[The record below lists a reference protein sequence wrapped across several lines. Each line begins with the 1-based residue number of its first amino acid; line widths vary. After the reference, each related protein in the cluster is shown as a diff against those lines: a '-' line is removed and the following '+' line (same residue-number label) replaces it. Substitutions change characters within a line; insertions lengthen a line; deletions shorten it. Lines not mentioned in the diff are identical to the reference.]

1 MFSANIIVN
10 SFGIFLLDGIQF
22 FILLY
27 FLWLNG
33 IYCVLLYFAI
43 KSSYQH
49 YQETQVEDLSQLIQS
64 ESLPTISFI
73 VPAYNEVQTIEGS
86 IRTLLQLSYR
96 YKQLIVVNDG
106 STDLTL
112 DVLKHCFSLAKIS
125 PFFIHQIKCQPV
137 LAYYQSHEYPN
148 LLVIDK
154 LNGGSKADAL
164 NAGINACTTPILVA
178 MDSDTLI
185 VDSEFNALIRP
196 FLMDSKTIVAGA
208 VLRVVNDCKIGTN
221 RIEKVNFPTDFLS
234 GMQCLEYL
242 RAFYFGRMG
251 WNWSRGNMI
260 VSGGF
265 GMFKTEPIVQAGGYD
280 PASLAEDMEI
290 TVHLHYIEHEANRD
304 YKVAFL
310 PNPVAWTE
318 VPEDWHSLAHQRE
331 RWHRG
336 LIQTLKRYKKMCFNS
351 RFGWEGM
358 VTFPFFVFGE
368 MLAPVIELVGYVV
381 LIICYLL
388 NAIDWNFFWLFLGMA
403 WGLMTLFS
411 VSSILIEE
419 LTFRRYSSLKNIMQ
433 MTLFAVLENFGY
445 RQMTVWWRV
454 KAFFP
459 QRIGNR
465 KWVSI
470 KRIGFDSEG
479 A

>member
-1 MFSANIIVN
+1 MFNTSIF
-10 SFGIFLLDGIQF
+10 STFGVFLLDGIQF

-27 FLWLNG
+27 FLLLNG

-43 KSSYQH
+43 KYSYQH
-49 YQETQVEDLSQLIQS
+49 YQESELEDLSQLIQS
-64 ESLPTISFI
+64 DSLPLITFI
-73 VPAYNEVQTIEGS
+73 VPAYNEAQTIEGS

-106 STDLTL
+106 SSDLTL
-112 DVLKHCFSLAKIS
+112 DILKHRFSLMKIP
-125 PFFIHQIKCQPV
+125 PFFIYDIKCAPIHS
-137 LAYYQSHEYPN
+137 YYQSHEYPN

-154 LNGGSKADAL
+154 LNAGSKADAL
-164 NAGINACTTPILVA
+164 NAGINACMSSIVVT

-185 VDSEFNALIRP
+185 VDSEFNSLIRP
-196 FLMDSKTIVAGA
+196 FLMDSNTIMSGA
-208 VLRVVNDCKIGTN
+208 ILRVVNDCKIGTN
-221 RIEKVNFPTDFLS
+221 QIKKVVFPTDILS

-251 WNWSRGNMI
+251 WNWARGNLI
-260 VSGGF
+260 VSGAF

-280 PASLAEDMEI
+280 PHSLAEDMEM
-290 TVHLHYIEHEANRD
+290 TVHVHYLEHLANRD

-318 VPEDWHSLAHQRE
+318 VPEDWRSLAHQRE

-336 LIQTLKRYKKMCFNS
+336 LIQTLKRYREMCFNP

-358 VTFPFFVFGE
+358 VTFPFYVFGE
-368 MLAPVIELVGYVV
+368 MFAPLIELTGYVI
-381 LIICYLL
+381 LIISYFFGFM
-388 NAIDWNFFWLFLGMA
+388 NWQFFWLFLGMA

-411 VSSILIEE
+411 ISSILIEE
-419 LTFRRYSSLKNIMQ
+419 LTFRRYSSLRNIAQ
-433 MTLFAVLENFGY
+433 MVVFAMLENFGY

-454 KAFFP
+454 KAFFHP
-459 QRIGNR
+459 EPGER
-465 KWVSI
+465 KWVAI
-470 KRIGFDSEG
+470 KRIGFEKEE